1 MSVKQW
7 CVVYLNGDYVPEAEE
22 RISLFDCALRGT
34 TAAASGD
41 GDSCRA
47 A

>member
-1 MSVKQW
+1 MSVKH
-7 CVVYLNGDYVPEAEE
+7 LNGGYVPEAEE
-22 RISLFDCALRGT
+22 RISIFDCALRGT
-34 TAAASGD
+34 TAAPSGD